1 MKKFVSILMLVVML
15 VSISTVVLAEAAPS
29 DPTVRLALVGA
40 WHVHTQ
46 MYVNRVLNAE
56 DGKCQFVAV
65 WDHDAERGK
74 QFAETLNVPY
84 YENLDDVLNNPE
96 INAVMIEAETN
107 LHKDLVIKA
116 ANAGKNIF
124 CEKVLTTNMEDA
136 LEMKEAVERSGVKFV
151 VSHESIPTSAY
162 MYARK
167 LVDEGALGDIIS
179 IYFRRAHGM
188 LTSGDGINGN
198 LRDDW
203 MDKETAGGGALMDL
217 GVHGMSMLPF
227 YAKSKPVKVSSAMR
241 EWKDSGCDSSATIM
255 IEFENGAIGVAHTDM
270 ITSIM
275 TNNLEI
281 LGTRGQLL
289 VVGDDLYLNS
299 LEIEEYSE
307 GMNLIDP
314 AVYAGDNVVPLNWF
328 IDFVYDTEN
337 TDQYIPYVGMDEA
350 LTVVGIAEAAY
361 ESYEQGG
368 IPIAVKQ
375 ED

>member
-1 MKKFVSILMLVVML
+1 MKKLIALLMIAIMTLSICVFAMADQKVAD
-15 VSISTVVLAEAAPS
+15 STVK
-29 DPTVRLALVGA
+29 LALIGT
-40 WHVHTQ
+40 WHVHTD
-46 MYVNRVLNAE
+46 MYIKRVLNAT

-65 WDHDAERGK
+65 WDHDVERGK
-74 QFAETLNVPY
+74 QFAETLAVPF

-96 INAVMIEAETN
+96 VNAVMIEAETN
-107 LHKDLVIKA
+107 IHKDIVIKA
-116 ANAGKNIF
+116 ANAGKNII
-124 CEKVLTTNMEDA
+124 CEKVLTTNMKDA
-136 LEMKEAVERSGVKFV
+136 IEIKEAVERNGVKFV
-151 VSHESIPTSAY
+151 ISHESIPTPAY

-167 LVDEGALGDIIS
+167 LIDAGALGDVIS

-188 LTSGDGINGN
+188 LTSGDGINGR

-227 YAKSKPVKVSSAMR
+227 YAKSKPIKVSAAMR

-255 IEFENGAIGVAHTDM
+255 LEFENGVIGVAHTDM

-281 LGTRGQLL
+281 LGTRGQIL
-289 VVGDDLYLNS
+289 VVGNDLYLNS
-299 LEIEEYSE
+299 LEIEEYNK
-307 GMNLIDP
+307 GMTLIDP
-314 AVYAGDNVVPLNWF
+314 SIYEAPNVVPLNWF
-328 IDFVYDTEN
+328 IDFAYDTAN

-368 IPIAVKQ
+368 SPVAIK
-375 ED
+375 